1 MREEF
6 VTINII
12 KWLKNYNW
20 DIVCYDFPQSGTGV
34 MIHPNTIKKDSKNK
48 GGIIP
53 DIIAVKDIYAIFFE
67 NKDRFAISDFEKI
80 HRIKNSFDFSDGLC
94 GLIGK
99 ERIFNI
105 RYGIGLPK
113 VDKYINQSK
122 KHVQKID
129 FLVSVHDSGKVCV
142 EYDATAIFGN

>member
-48 GGIIP
+48 
-53 DIIAVKDIYAIFFE
+53 AV
-67 NKDRFAISDFEKI
+67 
-80 HRIKNSFDFSDGLC
+80 
-94 GLIGK
+94 
-99 ERIFNI
+99 
-105 RYGIGLPK
+105 
-113 VDKYINQSK
+113 
-122 KHVQKID
+122 
-129 FLVSVHDSGKVCV
+129 
-142 EYDATAIFGN
+142 